1 MDMSQAPEYL
11 NHPEPS
17 NCLEYSPP
25 GKPTPGSLST
35 TCLSNVTSDS
45 QGSVNEIECS
55 VPDGRAQLPPSHT
68 VLGRSLDLGGLRPLK
83 PGVLS
88 RLSHACPD

>member
-1 MDMSQAPEYL
+1 MDMIQAPEYL

-25 GKPTPGSLST
+25 GKPIPGSLST

-45 QGSVNEIECS
+45 
-55 VPDGRAQLPPSHT
+55 
-68 VLGRSLDLGGLRPLK
+68 RSL
-83 PGVLS
+83 
-88 RLSHACPD
+88 